1 MADCDIFIYGEAEVS
16 YLKKRDIVEQNWFA
30 KKRGE
35 IESNLIPLLPGGG
48 ELSYSVFFAN
58 HFCSTIK
65 DLPRL

>member
-1 MADCDIFIYGEAEVS
+1 MADCDIFIYGETEVS

-30 KKRGE
+30 KKR
-35 IESNLIPLLPGGG
+35 G